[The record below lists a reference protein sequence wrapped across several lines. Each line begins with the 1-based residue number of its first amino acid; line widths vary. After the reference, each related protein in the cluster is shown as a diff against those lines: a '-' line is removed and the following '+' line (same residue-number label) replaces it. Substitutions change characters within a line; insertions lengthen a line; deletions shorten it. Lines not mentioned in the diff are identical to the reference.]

1 MRFKGLNN
9 IFTGSEEYNEI
20 LSALRGKALPCQVHG
35 LSDSQKAYVSYCLF
49 DDLKGQMLVLTHN
62 DIEAKKLY
70 DDIAAFTDK
79 CLYFPVKEMV
89 LNIDVTSGD
98 IKAERLKTIMRVL
111 SGEDLIV
118 VTSIDALLYRLPP
131 KEIMMQSPIALKSG
145 DVRDILEIASSLIDM
160 GYERVDMLEGRGQF
174 AQRGGILDVFSPDS
188 EYPVRIEFFGDEID
202 TIRSFDLDSQRSRD
216 RLEEEV
222 LYPAREVIIHKKDV
236 DRIIEAINRD
246 FEPRYKSYYKKNK
259 ESAEKLKQ
267 RVAQNIEKLRCFRHF
282 DGIDSYIPYI
292 YGNSTSLANYF
303 KKPIIV
309 LDESARVSQ
318 RIKTAEE
325 EFQETYKSL
334 LEKGEVLPLQGE
346 YMISTS
352 YIMDIINSNAAIAMN
367 MLPRMVED
375 FRPLSLVNFNA
386 IAMNSL
392 SGNSE
397 LLLEEIKHRIK
408 RKYSILIMA
417 GTQARAH
424 RLAEA
429 LKEGIPEVR
438 YKDIIDSMPPGSVTV
453 TFGSISRGMEFPE
466 IKLSI
471 ISDKEVYKEKKDK
484 PRPSVKKGS
493 KIQSFTDIKPGD
505 YVVHVNH
512 GIGMFKGIKELVIE
526 GIKKDY
532 LMLQYQGG
540 DSLYVPVEQ
549 LDMVQKYIGGGEAPP
564 KLYKLGGTEW
574 VKAKKK
580 VKDSLREMAQ
590 DLVALYAERSTLK
603 GHAFSKDTAWQK
615 QFEDEFPY
623 EETPDQIS
631 SIQEIKKDMESPEP
645 MDRLLCGDVGYGK
658 TEVAMR
664 AAFKSV
670 MDGKQVAILV
680 PTTILAEQHYNN
692 FKQRFSEFAIKV
704 DMISRFRKLQDQKK
718 TILDVAAGNVDI
730 IIGTHRLLQKDIKYK
745 DLGLLIIDEEQRFGV
760 THKER
765 IKELK
770 KNIDVLTLTATP
782 IPRTLHMSLTGVRDM
797 SLIETPP
804 EERYPVQTYVME
816 YNEGMIRDSITR
828 EMSRG
833 GQVFFVYNRVET
845 ILEMQTALSKLVPE
859 ARIVVAHGQ
868 MDERKLEATILD
880 FISGDGDV
888 LLCTTIIETGIDIP
902 NVNTLIVYDADR
914 MGLSQLYQLRG
925 RVGRSSRLAYAYF
938 TYRKDKILSETAE
951 KRLKAIKDF
960 TEFGSGFKIAMRDL
974 EIRGAGNLLGTQQ
987 HGHMAAVGYDMYCRL
1002 LDEAV
1007 KEIKGDAKEQQYV
1020 ETSIDLQVNAYIPES
1035 YIENE
1040 AMKIELYKRI
1050 ASISSIDE
1058 KMDIEEEATD
1068 RFGDMPKPLENLI
1081 NISYIKALANKMY
1094 VSAIKQS
1101 GKDVIVTLV
1110 NARYFDLEVV
1120 KAMNSQLGYN
1130 IMSYMS
1136 PAQPQIRIRPSD
1148 KFQAGDVIGQL
1159 KFIFE
1164 RIEGLHN
1171 GIE

>member
-1 MRFKGLNN
+1 MRLKGLNE
-9 IFTGSEEYNEI
+9 IFKGSEEYKEI
-20 LSALRGKALPCQVHG
+20 LSALREKALPCQVHG

-49 DDLKGQMLVLTHN
+49 EDTSGQMLILTHN
-62 DIEAKKLY
+62 DIESKKLY
-70 DDIAAFTDK
+70 DDISAFTDK
-79 CLYFPVKEMV
+79 CMYFPVKEMV
-89 LNIDVTSGD
+89 FNIDVTSGD
-98 IKAERLKTIMRVL
+98 IKAERLKTIMKVL
-111 SGEDLIV
+111 SGENVIV
-118 VTSIDALLYRLPP
+118 ITSVDALLYRLPP
-131 KEIMMQSPIALKSG
+131 KELLKKAPITLKTG
-145 DVRDILEIASSLIDM
+145 DVSDILEIASSLIDM
-160 GYERVDMLEGRGQF
+160 GYERVDMIEGKGQF
-174 AQRGGILDVFSPDS
+174 AQRGGILDVFSPDCD
-188 EYPVRIEFFGDEID
+188 YPVRIEFFGDEVD
-202 TIRSFDLDSQRSRD
+202 TIRSFELDSQRSRD
-216 RLEEEV
+216 YLEEQV

-236 DRIIEAINRD
+236 DRIAENITRD

-259 ESAEKLKQ
+259 ESAERLKQ
-267 RVAQNIEKLRCFRHF
+267 RVNENIEKLRNLRHF
-282 DGIDSYIPYI
+282 EGIDSYIPYI
-292 YGNSTSLANYF
+292 YKESAGFLSYF
-303 KKPIIV
+303 KKPIVI
-309 LDESARVSQ
+309 LDESARISQ
-318 RIKTAEE
+318 RIKTAQEE
-325 EFQETYKSL
+325 YQEVYKSL
-334 LEKGEVLPLQGE
+334 LEKGDVLPLQGE
-346 YMISTS
+346 YMTDGSQVMDAIGSSSLIS
-352 YIMDIINSNAAIAMN
+352 MN
-367 MLPRMVED
+367 MLPRLVED

-397 LLLEEIKHRIK
+397 LLLEEIKHRLK
-408 RKYSILIMA
+408 RKYTMLIMA

-424 RLAEA
+424 RLADA
-429 LKEGIPEVR
+429 LKEEIPEVI
-438 YKDIIDSMPPGSVTV
+438 YKDIVDTMSPGSVTV
-453 TFGSISRGMEFPE
+453 TFGSISRGMEFPD
-466 IKLSI
+466 IKLSV
-471 ISDKEVYKEKKDK
+471 ISDKEVYRERKDK
-484 PRPSVKKGS
+484 PKASIKKGA
-493 KIQSFTDIKPGD
+493 KISSFTDIKPGD

-512 GIGMFKGIKELVIE
+512 GIGMFKGVKELVID

-540 DSLYVPVEQ
+540 DNLYVPVEQ
-549 LDMVQKYIGGGEAPP
+549 LDMVQKYIGGGENPP

-580 VKDSLREMAQ
+580 VKDSLKEMAQ

-603 GHAFSKDTAWQK
+603 GHAFSNDTAWQK
-615 QFEDEFPY
+615 QFEEEFPY
-623 EETPDQIS
+623 EETADQLS
-631 SIQEIKKDMESPEP
+631 SIQEIKNDMESPKP

-664 AAFKSV
+664 AAFKAV

-692 FKQRFSEFAIKV
+692 FKQRFSEFAIRV
-704 DMISRFRKLQDQKK
+704 DMISRFRKPQDQKK
-718 TILDVAAGNVDI
+718 TILDVVAGNVDI
-730 IIGTHRLLQKDIKYK
+730 IIGTHKLLQKDIKYK

-760 THKER
+760 THKEK

-845 ILEMQTALSKLVPE
+845 ILEMQTALSRLVPE
-859 ARIVVAHGQ
+859 AKIVVAHGQ
-868 MDERKLEATILD
+868 MDERRLEATILD

-888 LLCTTIIETGIDIP
+888 LLCTTIIETGIDMP

-987 HGHMAAVGYDMYCRL
+987 HGHMATVGYDMYCRL

-1007 KEIKGDAKEQQYV
+1007 KEIKGDAKEQQYS
-1020 ETSIDLQVNAYIPES
+1020 ETSIDLQVNAYIPDS

-1040 AMKIELYKRI
+1040 TMKIELYKRI
-1050 ASISSIDE
+1050 ASISSMDE

-1081 NISYIKALANKMY
+1081 NISYIKALGNRMG
-1094 VSAIKQS
+1094 VTAIKQS
-1101 GKDVIVTLV
+1101 GKDVILTLA
-1110 NARYFDLEVV
+1110 NARYFDFEVI
-1120 KAMNSQLGYN
+1120 KNMNSQLGYN
-1130 IMSYMS
+1130 IMSYTN
-1136 PAQPQIRIRPSD
+1136 PAQPQIRIRPSAR
-1148 KFQAGDVIGQL
+1148 FGAGDVIGQL

-1164 RIEGLHN
+1164 KIDSLHN
-1171 GIE
+1171 GME